1 LAVWSGGALTPDGGR
16 RLLHAATAAVAFV
29 GLVSPSALRLTAAYI
44 AVTAVLLE
52 ALRLRVPAVGRGLS
66 ALVPVYRD
74 HERERPSGAMWLAL
88 GYAVAAWVPHPA
100 AALAGILAGGLADP
114 AGALV
119 GSRYGGGAR
128 KSLAG
133 SVTVGMVALLAALV
147 TGLPRAA
154 AVGAALAA
162 TVVERWPGPCDDNL
176 LVAPATAL
184 AAFLLA

>member
-1 LAVWSGGALTPDGGR
+1 VAL
-16 RLLHAATAAVAFV
+16 V
-29 GLVSPSALRLTAAYI
+29 GLASPAALRLTTAYL

-52 ALRLRVPAVGRGLS
+52 ILRLRVAAVGRGLS

-74 HERERPSGAMWLAL
+74 HERDRPSGAMWLAV
-88 GYAVAAWVPHPA
+88 GYAVAAWVPHPTA
-100 AALAGILAGGLADP
+100 VLAGILAGGLADP

-133 SVTVGMVALLAALV
+133 SVTVGVVALLTALV
-147 TGLPRAA
+147 SGLPRAA
-154 AVGAALAA
+154 VVGAALAA
-162 TVVERWPGPCDDNL
+162 AAVERWPGPCDDNL

-184 AAFLLA
+184 AVFALA